1 MFTYAREAKRLL
13 GVDHTNTL
21 PDIKAAFR
29 QCVKK
34 YHPDVL
40 GNTPASVRYFQ
51 QINRVHGELMKY
63 KQLHPD
69 AVCADAASAKKTSSA
84 SASAHGHTPRYQ
96 TNTQSTAGRPRSKPT
111 TEQLILQ
118 KVQKIKQGTF
128 KVDPL
133 VAHMSIES
141 LIMRCEF
148 SDNFYVKRE
157 AIKALVTKGTV
168 EAVRGIVYLQNSQD
182 KESKEIIA
190 DILAKSDS
198 RFRRMVH
205 DDDLQVNPFFA
216 WVDKLV
222 SGIIRVFDGSVRI
235 SY

>member
-1 MFTYAREAKRLL
+1 MFPYAREAKRLL

-51 QINRVHGELMKY
+51 QINRVYSELTKY

-69 AVCADAASAKKTSSA
+69 VVCADAPSAKKST
-84 SASAHGHTPRYQ
+84 SASAHGHRPRYQ
-96 TNTQSTAGRPRSKPT
+96 TNPQSTTASRPRSKPT

-133 VAHMSIES
+133 VANMSVES

-182 KESKEIIA
+182 KNSKEIIA
-190 DILAKSDS
+190 DILAKADS

-205 DDDLQVNPFFA
+205 DDDLKVNPFFA

>member
-51 QINRVHGELMKY
+51 QINRVHGELIKY

-69 AVCADAASAKKTSSA
+69 VVRTDTDSAKKSA

-96 TNTQSTAGRPRSKPT
+96 TNAQPSTNRPRSKPT

-118 KVQKIKQGTF
+118 KVQKLKQGTF

-157 AIKALVTKGTV
+157 AIKALVSKGTV

-182 KESKEIIA
+182 KESREIIA
-190 DILAKSDS
+190 DILTKSDS

-205 DDDLQVNPFFA
+205 DDDLQINPFFA